1 MQCKSP
7 WMYYPLKP
15 SGKAPKQINN
25 VFFWLIF
32 PWSRL
37 VETPKNSSAY
47 QYIGPHC
54 LQIITYESVVWGCL
68 GGQLQ
73 IMPFNVSLYVNT
85 LMFISL
91 LTVILF
97 VCLSACLCFYSL
109 SVYIYDLNM
118 IIDVSLNICGAQLKL
133 SPFLSSSHK
142 QRVGVLYPGFSSLS
156 FALTILAVSVVIAA
170 EELRSHMIKDTLNSR
185 LSCLSRR

>member
-7 WMYYPLKP
+7 WKYYPLKP

-25 VFFWLIF
+25 GGFFWLIF

-68 GGQLQ
+68 GGQWQ
-73 IMPFNVSLYVNT
+73 IMPFSVPLYVNT

-109 SVYIYDLNM
+109 SVYIWSEYDYRCKSEYLWSS
-118 IIDVSLNICGAQLKL
+118 VEAQPL
-133 SPFLSSSHK
+133 
-142 QRVGVLYPGFSSLS
+142 
-156 FALTILAVSVVIAA
+156 SVVQHQTESWCFVSRFQFPLVRADYISSECCNRCRTTA
-170 EELRSHMIKDTLNSR
+170 LSHD
-185 LSCLSRR
+185 